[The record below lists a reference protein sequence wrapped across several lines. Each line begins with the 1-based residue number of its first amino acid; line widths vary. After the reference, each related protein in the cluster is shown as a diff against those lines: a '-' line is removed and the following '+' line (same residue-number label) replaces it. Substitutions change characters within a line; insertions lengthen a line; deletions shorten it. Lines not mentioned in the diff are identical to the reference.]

1 MQDAVAF
8 DFGPFPVLTTERLI
22 LRALT
27 PADAGDVFVFWGD
40 PEVQRFNA
48 EPSRDFEETRQFIRE
63 MHAAY
68 QAGRSVMW
76 AVAERCDGRVVGAV
90 SLHDWSRRHQRA
102 EVGYTLAQS
111 WWGRGMAYEAVA
123 AVCAFGFDQMGL
135 HRIEAETIAD
145 NHRSVRLLERLGFQ
159 REGTRR
165 EYSLEDDGLFHHSAM
180 YGLLDYEYQRPEC
193 L

>member
-1 MQDAVAF
+1 MQEAVDF

-22 LRALT
+22 LREMT
-27 PADAGDVFVFWGD
+27 PADAEDVFVFWGD

-48 EPSRDFEETRQFIRE
+48 VPSRDVEETRQFIRE

-68 QAGRSVMW
+68 QARREVMW
-76 AVAERCDGRVVGAV
+76 VVGELGHGKVVGGV

-102 EVGYTLAQS
+102 EVGYTLARS
-111 WWGRGMAYEAVA
+111 WWGRGVAYEAVA
-123 AVCAFGFDQMGL
+123 AVCAFGFDKMGL
-135 HRIEAETIAD
+135 HRIEAATIAD

-180 YGLLDYEYQRPEC
+180 YGLLDYEYQRPG
-193 L
+193 